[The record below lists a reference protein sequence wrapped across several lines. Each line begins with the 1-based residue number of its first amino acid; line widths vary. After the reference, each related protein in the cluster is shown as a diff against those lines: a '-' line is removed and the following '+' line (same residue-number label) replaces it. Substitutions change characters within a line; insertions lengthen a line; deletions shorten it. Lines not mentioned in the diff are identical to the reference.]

1 MANEVTVI
9 FSGSSAETVAC
20 AKAFWL
26 SIHPPPQPKSALV
39 VTGINHRFPTA
50 SNTENGNTLKDIT
63 HVKKEI
69 KREELNRSLERHLK
83 DAEERKDKEEA
94 EYLHN
99 MKSFKRE
106 AQETMACRKAERLK
120 KEELSRCTHSALIP
134 DFSQS
139 SEEDDEAIEAMAELD
154 RFDEILKQKETL

>member
-26 SIHPPPQPKSALV
+26 SIHPPRQPKSALV

-50 SNTENGNTLKDIT
+50 SNTENG
-63 HVKKEI
+63 
-69 KREELNRSLERHLK
+69 LERHLK